1 MNVKNLLKIA
11 LLTVGVLVI
20 PLIATFSSSNFNWD
34 LQDFLVAGIL
44 LFGLGLGI
52 ELVRLKVKKENYR
65 YLLYFSLVFLFLLVF
80 IEMAVGIFG
89 SPLAGS

>member
-1 MNVKNLLKIA
+1 MNVKSLLKIA
-11 LLTVGVLVI
+11 LLSFGVLVI
-20 PLIATFSSSNFNWD
+20 PLIASLSSTEFNWD
-34 LQDFLVAGIL
+34 IQDFLIAGVL

-65 YLLYFSLVFLFLLVF
+65 FLLYFSLVFLFLLVF

-89 SPLAGS
+89 SPIAGS